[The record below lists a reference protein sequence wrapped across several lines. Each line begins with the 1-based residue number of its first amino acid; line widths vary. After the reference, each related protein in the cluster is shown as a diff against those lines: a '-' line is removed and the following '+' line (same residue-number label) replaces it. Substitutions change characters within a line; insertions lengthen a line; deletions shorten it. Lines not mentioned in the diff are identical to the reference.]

1 MKGRNFYLM
10 SAGSRQAGAYATD
23 SPGSLERG
31 SLLYHT
37 YDMCEAQAKLTLTTY
52 KLVAIP
58 SGPSLATIILVSI
71 RRPSIFLGATSH

>member
-1 MKGRNFYLM
+1 MRL
-10 SAGSRQAGAYATD
+10 TD

-31 SLLYHT
+31 SLLYH
-37 YDMCEAQAKLTLTTY
+37 MCDILEGAGRGKRTKLTLTTY

-58 SGPSLATIILVSI
+58 SGPSLATIILGSI